1 MIKFSN
7 VKNILKNNIKPING
21 MEWVSI
27 SNSTNRYLATEI
39 ISRINVPPKDNSA
52 VDGFVFN
59 YKQFSKSKKN
69 DFKICGEINAGKP
82 FKNENKLDSF
92 FRIST
97 GAQTPL
103 NFDSV
108 IMQENVI
115 IKENAIRSLK
125 GIIRKG
131 MNVRK
136 KGEDIKSGQLVF
148 SKGHKLRP
156 QDVGMLA
163 SLGISKVKVMK
174 KLKIGILSNG
184 DELVE
189 PGIKKKNFQIYD
201 VNRYIL
207 KSFLDNQCVKCI
219 DFKIVKDD
227 ARLVLKRMIKIKE
240 KCDLLIITGG
250 ASTGKKDY
258 ISSAI
263 EKIGALN
270 FWKVSI
276 KPGRPFGFGVLTKNK
291 PVLMIPGNPVASF
304 TIFFIFGRYLI
315 NYMLGN
321 NKFMQTSFKVKS
333 NFEMKKKKGRE
344 EFLRARVFLKD
355 NTLFANKFKTQGAG
369 ILNSLVWANGLL
381 RLEEKIEKIKK
392 NDLLDFFPFD
402 T

>member
-7 VKNILKNNIKPING
+7 VKNILKNNINPIKG

-39 ISRINVPPKDNSA
+39 ISSINVPPKNNSA

-59 YKQFSKSKKN
+59 FKKFSKSKEN
-69 DFKICGEINAGKP
+69 DFKIYGEINAGEP
-82 FKNENKLDSF
+82 LKNENKLDSF

-97 GAQTPL
+97 GAQIPL

-115 IKENAIRSLK
+115 VKESIIRSPK
-125 GIIRKG
+125 GIIKKG

-189 PGIKKKNFQIYD
+189 PGIKKKKF
-201 VNRYIL
+201 
-207 KSFLDNQCVKCI
+207 S
-219 DFKIVKDD
+219 
-227 ARLVLKRMIKIKE
+227 
-240 KCDLLIITGG
+240 DL
-250 ASTGKKDY
+250 
-258 ISSAI
+258 
-263 EKIGALN
+263 
-270 FWKVSI
+270 
-276 KPGRPFGFGVLTKNK
+276 RC
-291 PVLMIPGNPVASF
+291 
-304 TIFFIFGRYLI
+304 
-315 NYMLGN
+315 
-321 NKFMQTSFKVKS
+321 
-333 NFEMKKKKGRE
+333 
-344 EFLRARVFLKD
+344 
-355 NTLFANKFKTQGAG
+355 
-369 ILNSLVWANGLL
+369 
-381 RLEEKIEKIKK
+381 
-392 NDLLDFFPFD
+392 
-402 T
+402 